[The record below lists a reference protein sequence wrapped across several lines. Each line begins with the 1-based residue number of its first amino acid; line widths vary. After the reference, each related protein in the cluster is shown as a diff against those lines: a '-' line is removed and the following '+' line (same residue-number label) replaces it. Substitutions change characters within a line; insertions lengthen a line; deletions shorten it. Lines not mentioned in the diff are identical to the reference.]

1 MKENQFM
8 IEKLNVFNLFGT
20 IFETKLAQ
28 FIVIISV
35 VQFHVV
41 CNAKPQQT
49 IHQFHTCPLT
59 GRNKVWS
66 LHKHKNILWKRF
78 KTEWNIK
85 QISKPQE
92 AVVQI
97 TEYIYIRAGS
107 KKQ

>member
-28 FIVIISV
+28 FIIIISV

-49 IHQFHTCPLT
+49 FYQFQTCP
-59 GRNKVWS
+59 
-66 LHKHKNILWKRF
+66 
-78 KTEWNIK
+78 
-85 QISKPQE
+85 
-92 AVVQI
+92 
-97 TEYIYIRAGS
+97 
-107 KKQ
+107 

>member
-28 FIVIISV
+28 LIVIISV

-49 IHQFHTCPLT
+49 IHQFHTCP
-59 GRNKVWS
+59 
-66 LHKHKNILWKRF
+66 
-78 KTEWNIK
+78 
-85 QISKPQE
+85 
-92 AVVQI
+92 
-97 TEYIYIRAGS
+97 
-107 KKQ
+107 

>member
-41 CNAKPQQT
+41 CNAKSHQT
-49 IHQFHTCPLT
+49 LHQFHTCP
-59 GRNKVWS
+59 
-66 LHKHKNILWKRF
+66 
-78 KTEWNIK
+78 
-85 QISKPQE
+85 
-92 AVVQI
+92 
-97 TEYIYIRAGS
+97 
-107 KKQ
+107 

>member
-8 IEKLNVFNLFGT
+8 IEKLNVFKLFGT

-41 CNAKPQQT
+41 CNVIPADDSSVS
-49 IHQFHTCPLT
+49 HLSLT

-66 LHKHKNILWKRF
+66 LHQHKNILWKRF
-78 KTEWNIK
+78 KTEWNFK

>member
-41 CNAKPQQT
+41 CNEIPADDSSVS
-49 IHQFHTCPLT
+49 HLSF
-59 GRNKVWS
+59 N
-66 LHKHKNILWKRF
+66 
-78 KTEWNIK
+78 
-85 QISKPQE
+85 
-92 AVVQI
+92 
-97 TEYIYIRAGS
+97 RA
-107 KKQ
+107 Q

>member
-28 FIVIISV
+28 FIIIISV

-49 IHQFHTCPLT
+49 IHQFHTSPLT
-59 GRNKVWS
+59 GRNKLVS
-66 LHKHKNILWKRF
+66 TPTQKYLMEEI
-78 KTEWNIK
+78 
-85 QISKPQE
+85 
-92 AVVQI
+92 
-97 TEYIYIRAGS
+97 
-107 KKQ
+107 

>member
-41 CNAKPQQT
+41 CNVIPADDSSVS
-49 IHQFHTCPLT
+49 HLSLT
-59 GRNKVWS
+59 GRNKVVS
-66 LHKHKNILWKRF
+66 TQTQKYLMEEI
-78 KTEWNIK
+78 
-85 QISKPQE
+85 
-92 AVVQI
+92 
-97 TEYIYIRAGS
+97 
-107 KKQ
+107 